1 MIKKL
6 KENKKGF
13 TLVELI
19 VVLVGN
25 HCNPG
30 SYADSGTDRVY

>member
-6 KENKKGF
+6 KENKKVYTGR
-13 TLVELI
+13 TDRCT
-19 VVLVGN
+19 GN

-30 SYADSGTDRVY
+30 SYADSGNDWIY

>member
-6 KENKKGF
+6 KENKKRFYTGR
-13 TLVELI
+13 TDRCT
-19 VVLVGN
+19 GN

-30 SYADSGTDRVY
+30 SYADSGTDWVY